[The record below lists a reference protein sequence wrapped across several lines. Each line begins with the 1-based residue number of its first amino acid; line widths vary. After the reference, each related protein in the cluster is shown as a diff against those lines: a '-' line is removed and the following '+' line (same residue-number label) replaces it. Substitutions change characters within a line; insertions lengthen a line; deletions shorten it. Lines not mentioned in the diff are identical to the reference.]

1 MPKTTDE
8 QLLYYWLVEYC
19 KEHFVDI
26 DDKYHLAGFAKHCKE
41 WQKVFDFCFASEKRE
56 KIQPSPE

>member
-8 QLLYYWLVEYC
+8 LVEYC
-19 KEHFVDI
+19 KEYFIDV
-26 DDKYHLAGFAKHCKE
+26 DDKYHLAGLAKHCKA
-41 WQKVFDFCFASEKRE
+41 WQKVFDFCFASEKKE